1 MGRTTNGGFN
11 WVVTTEDSAFTD
23 IHFIDSL
30 TGWMAGGNLKK
41 TTDGGLNWSY
51 QILPH
56 GSNFV
61 SSGISHFSFINK
73 DTIFGVGGFIYY
85 PYPKWRG
92 IIYKTTNG
100 GINWGYQ
107 LPDTSFGISLFGYI
121 KFVDKQRGWA
131 YGFDTKIIHTTTG
144 GSDSTFFTGII
155 NNNNS
160 LIRNFNLYQNYPNP
174 FNPSTTIEFSLN
186 TKSNITLTIF
196 DLTSKEITKLINKEY
211 LNPGNYKKIADFSK
225 LNLSSGIYFYELISV
240 DRNKNIYRD
249 TKKMIYLK

>member
-1 MGRTTNGGFN
+1 
-11 WVVTTEDSAFTD
+11 
-23 IHFIDSL
+23 
-30 TGWMAGGNLKK
+30 
-41 TTDGGLNWSY
+41 
-51 QILPH
+51 
-56 GSNFV
+56 
-61 SSGISHFSFINK
+61 
-73 DTIFGVGGFIYY
+73 VGGFIYY